1 MPAELRLVV
10 ETSADQLLE
19 VGKQPRHGILES
31 SEFGAKHHYGRNRAG
46 RNNGCGSLVSLE
58 HTDLTHDVSRPELC
72 DEVVSIEDVGRPSL
86 DDKQLIGKTILLNNS
101 GASRD
106 IHFVSMLGDG
116 LSLPTRQPGEQR
128 KIFDLGWIH
137 RLLSILDGQDYRGGH
152 SVAFPSQSPQAS
164 EPTIKGSLIPLTVI
178 GRLRSKSNPE
188 TRSIV
193 SSETRTVGYEDFD
206 GLLEEQN
213 GIVCLLVGRSDP
225 PSALERERPQH
236 VRVVAFDK
244 GGQLG

>member
-19 VGKQPRHGILES
+19 FGEQRRHGIPES
-31 SEFGAKHHYGRNRAG
+31 SELGAKHHYGRNRAG

-72 DEVVSIEDVGRPSL
+72 DEVVPIEDVGRPSL
-86 DDKQLIGKTILLNNS
+86 DDKQLIGKTTLLKNS
-101 GASRD
+101 VASRD
-106 IHFVSMLGDG
+106 IHFISMLGDG

-137 RLLSILDGQDYRGGH
+137 RLLSTLDGQDYRGGYP
-152 SVAFPSQSPQAS
+152 VTFPSQSPQAS

-178 GRLRSKSNPE
+178 ARLRSKSNPD

-193 SSETRTVGYEDFD
+193 SSETST
-206 GLLEEQN
+206 
-213 GIVCLLVGRSDP
+213 S
-225 PSALERERPQH
+225 SASAADATLA
-236 VRVVAFDK
+236 VT
-244 GGQLG
+244 